1 MLRPAPRP
9 TRTHTHTQ
17 VVAWGDDA
25 GELRYG
31 VVVDGG
37 ADEAEEGGAVLR
49 RLLVRVADSE
59 VRPMISSDVLCFR
72 PTATAPPGSSEL
84 ADASPSAAG
93 PVHTRGEQDD
103 AVGGGA
109 AAAAGAGAERGSGG
123 DGGSNGEVCADGIVG
138 PRTFAC
144 ICHRAP
150 HARMKPRLTHARTRA
165 RRRTRI
171 HDKTHAHTHKH
182 THPHTLTHS
191 DDGGGIAGQ
200 CTRGGWGG
208 GAAAGA
214 A

>member
-9 TRTHTHTQ
+9 TRTHTNTHTQ

-84 ADASPSAAG
+84 ADAGPSAAG
-93 PVHTRGEQDD
+93 PVHTQGVQDD
-103 AVGGGA
+103 AAGGGA

-123 DGGSNGEVCADGIVG
+123 DGGGNREVCANGVVG
-138 PRTFAC
+138 PCAFAYM
-144 ICHRAP
+144 CHRAP
-150 HARMKPRLTHARTRA
+150 HARTKPRLTHARTRA
-165 RRRTRI
+165 RARTHVHYNARVRAR
-171 HDKTHAHTHKH
+171 AHTHTH
-182 THPHTLTHS
+182 T
-191 DDGGGIAGQ
+191 
-200 CTRGGWGG
+200 R
-208 GAAAGA
+208 
-214 A
+214 